1 VSEAGSEESQLNRD
15 TFRCPVHRLAYT
27 SLQRSILV
35 NFIIRAP
42 REKLVRERGA
52 GSRDFISK
60 IFGIL
65 TTMAR
70 QTYYHG
76 L

>member
-1 VSEAGSEESQLNRD
+1 MWHYPMCRHYPMCCFPILILSSLHLVI
-15 TFRCPVHRLAYT
+15 FR
-27 SLQRSILV
+27 
-35 NFIIRAP
+35 
-42 REKLVRERGA
+42 REKLIRERGA

-60 IFGIL
+60 FFGIL

-70 QTYYHG
+70 QTYYRG

>member
-1 VSEAGSEESQLNRD
+1 MVEG
-15 TFRCPVHRLAYT
+15 
-27 SLQRSILV
+27 
-35 NFIIRAP
+35 
-42 REKLVRERGA
+42 EKLVRERGA

-60 IFGIL
+60 LFGIL

-70 QTYYHG
+70 QTYYRG